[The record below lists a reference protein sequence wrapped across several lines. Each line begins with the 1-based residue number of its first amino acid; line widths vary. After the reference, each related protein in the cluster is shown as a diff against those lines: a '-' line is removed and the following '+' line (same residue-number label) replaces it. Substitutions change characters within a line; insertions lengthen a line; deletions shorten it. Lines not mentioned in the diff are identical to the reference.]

1 MSLHFSSFK
10 TSNHF
15 LERLWDAACI
25 ASIVGIWPRFI
36 EPNLLFTTEL
46 TLPIALLPKEL
57 DGITI
62 VQFSDLHYSSYVSE
76 RYLDRISTHIQKLD
90 PSLIVFTGDILS
102 YAELEERAP
111 LQKFLSS
118 LSAPLGCYAIFGN
131 HDYKE
136 YTSLAPDG
144 SYRLICDHTPALL
157 RGFSRIFSSKKI
169 SDDPEVLQ
177 PVPEKE
183 ELKKVLLNSGFQ
195 LLHNETVQIGKK
207 GSYINLTGLGDICA
221 RQCFPNLA
229 FNQTDPRFPSIV
241 LSHNPDS
248 YPLLAPYP
256 GDLLLFGHTHG
267 GQVNLPFI
275 WEKITPL
282 KNKKLKSGLVA
293 IPEKERFLYINR
305 GLGSTFPFRWFAPPE
320 ITKITLVRSGP
331 VKSPLF
337 APAFAEEK
345 RLKAPLFTSSYSVES
360 E

>member
-36 EPNLLFTTEL
+36 EPNLLFTSQH

-57 DGITI
+57 DGLTI
-62 VQFSDLHYSSYVSE
+62 VQFSDLHYSSYVSKG
-76 RYLDRISTHIQKLD
+76 YLDKISRHIQKLK
-90 PSLIVFTGDILS
+90 PSLIVFTGDLLS
-102 YAELEERAP
+102 YAELEESAP

-136 YTSLAPDG
+136 YTSLALDG
-144 SYRLICDHTPALL
+144 SYRIICDHTPVLL
-157 RGFSRIFSSKKI
+157 RGLSRIFSSKKL
-169 SDDPEVLQ
+169 SNDPEVLQ
-177 PVPEKE
+177 PIPEKE
-183 ELKKVLLNSGFQ
+183 ELKKIFADSGFQ
-195 LLHNETVQIGKK
+195 VLHNETVQIGKK

-229 FNQTDPRFPSIV
+229 FNQTDSRFPSIV

-248 YPLLAPYP
+248 YPLLEHYP

-293 IPEKERFLYINR
+293 FPEKERFLYINR

-320 ITKITLVRSGP
+320 IAKITLARSNLVRST
-331 VKSPLF
+331 LF
-337 APAFAEEK
+337 APTFSEEK
-345 RLKAPLFTSSYSVES
+345 GLKAPLFTSSYSIEN